1 MNRAGHNGRAREGL
15 VYHPG
20 GFLRI
25 LITMRSTWLI
35 LALAMATSGCG
46 IIYKAPIHQGNLLD
60 ERNVS
65 QLQVG
70 MNRRQVISLLGSP
83 VIADPFHQSRWDYVA
98 SQKRKGKDAEVKR
111 FAVFFD
117 GDALTRWEGDYFPEQ
132 NQVLWAE
139 MQRFGNLPKSR
150 DEKRKGR

>member
-20 GFLRI
+20 GFPRI

-98 SQKRKGKDAEVKR
+98 SQKRKGKDAEIKR

-117 GDALTRWEGDYFPEQ
+117 GDSLTRWEGDYFPEQ
-132 NQVLWAE
+132 NQALWAE

-150 DEKRKGR
+150 DEKRRR

>member
-98 SQKRKGKDAEVKR
+98 SQKRKGKDAEIKR

-117 GDALTRWEGDYFPEQ
+117 GDSLTRWEGDYFPEQ
-132 NQVLWAE
+132 NQALWAE

-150 DEKRKGR
+150 DEKRRR

>member
-1 MNRAGHNGRAREGL
+1 M
-15 VYHPG
+15 YHPG
-20 GFLRI
+20 GFQWI
-25 LITMRSTWLI
+25 LMTMRSTWLI
-35 LALAMATSGCG
+35 LAITVASSGCG

-60 ERNVS
+60 ERNVQ

-70 MNRRQVISLLGSP
+70 MSRRQVISLLGSP

-117 GDALTRWEGDYFPEQ
+117 GDSLSRWEGDYFPEQ